1 MERSLY
7 GRIMV
12 TRKRNFRG
20 RTHGKQMAVP
30 GESAL
35 PGQLLNMAQ
44 WYECLP
50 LFVFFSSFLFL
61 RFLVYVLFF
70 FLFVCFLHF
79 YCSHISWFLLLPLMF
94 LSLSFVLS
102 NPVLKFTY
110 EDRGINLSNTSQ
122 FIRSTDHLL
131 L

>member
-1 MERSLY
+1 
-7 GRIMV
+7 MV

-61 RFLVYVLFF
+61 RFFVC
-70 FLFVCFLHF
+70 LFVCLFFTFTVLTSPGSFHF
-79 YCSHISWFLLLPLMF
+79 HSCFFPSVLYCLMQFSNLPM
-94 LSLSFVLS
+94 
-102 NPVLKFTY
+102 KI
-110 EDRGINLSNTSQ
+110 EK
-122 FIRSTDHLL
+122 
-131 L
+131 

>member
-1 MERSLY
+1 MTCHDSPGVKSLGQEDYCMEQSLY

-61 RFLVYVLFF
+61 RVFLVCLFCTFTVLTSPGSFHFRSCFF
-70 FLFVCFLHF
+70 PSVL
-79 YCSHISWFLLLPLMF
+79 YCLIQFSNLPM
-94 LSLSFVLS
+94 
-102 NPVLKFTY
+102 KI
-110 EDRGINLSNTSQ
+110 EE
-122 FIRSTDHLL
+122 
-131 L
+131 

>member
-50 LFVFFSSFLFL
+50 LFVLCF
-61 RFLVYVLFF
+61 VF

>member
-1 MERSLY
+1 MTCHDSPGVKSLGKEDYCMEQSLY
-7 GRIMV
+7 RRIMV

-61 RFLVYVLFF
+61 RFFVC
-70 FLFVCFLHF
+70 LFVCLFFTFTVLTSPGSFHF
-79 YCSHISWFLLLPLMF
+79 HSCFFPSVLYCLIQFSNLPM
-94 LSLSFVLS
+94 
-102 NPVLKFTY
+102 KI
-110 EDRGINLSNTSQ
+110 EK
-122 FIRSTDHLL
+122 
-131 L
+131 

>member
-61 RFLVYVLFF
+61 RFLFCVLFF
-70 FLFVCFLHF
+70 FCLFVFCTFTVLTSPGSFYFHSCFFPSVL
-79 YCSHISWFLLLPLMF
+79 YCLIRFSNLPM
-94 LSLSFVLS
+94 
-102 NPVLKFTY
+102 KI
-110 EDRGINLSNTSQ
+110 EE
-122 FIRSTDHLL
+122 
-131 L
+131 